1 LAIAAT
7 LSTAAPARAQP
18 EPQRIL
24 VFGDSQAQGLAG
36 GIQRQFRGDRDH
48 RVLDRSKISTGLARL
63 TYDWPAQARVIAD
76 SDHADVAVAL
86 FGANDRPPVRIN
98 GQVDATLFQRF
109 AETYGNRVAEIARD
123 FKDAGVPLIWV
134 GHPIVRD
141 PAYAEDMASLNAIFA
156 ERAQAADAVFVST
169 WDTFKGRDGGFDA
182 FGRGAD
188 GQTARL
194 RADDGVH
201 MTPAGYDVITAM
213 LLPYIDRL
221 RRSDAPKT
229 ISGTRQPTQG

>member
-1 LAIAAT
+1 MAPRPFLAPGCQAGPTRRAALSAALAIAAT

-36 GIQRQFRGDRDH
+36 GIQRQFRGDRD
-48 RVLDRSKISTGLARL
+48 
-63 TYDWPAQARVIAD
+63 IAD

-194 RADDGVH
+194 RADDGIH

>member
-36 GIQRQFRGDRDH
+36 GIQRQFRGDRD
-48 RVLDRSKISTGLARL
+48 
-63 TYDWPAQARVIAD
+63 IAD

-194 RADDGVH
+194 RADDGIH